1 VNNRTNLPLDAGRTY
16 IGSYDSVLQFST
28 AVILV
33 NTDTTTQLTIYQS
46 PDKSRTYTEIIN
58 IAAGSP
64 FTKILNITSPFLY
77 TTLRNTSGSTQTF
90 LNYEV
95 IYREVSVVT
104 PASVGANVN
113 IFDSNGNDLNS
124 TSNALNVYLTN
135 SLTVAGTV
143 DVANFPATQTVAG
156 TVDIANFPA
165 TQTVAGTVDIA
176 NFPGTQTVAGTVD
189 VANFPATQ
197 TVAGTVYV
205 NGNTYDGNNLDIRIA
220 DIKSSYISNDNVKV
234 SIQEQSA
241 PLEIT
246 SLTRVSSNFAGTLV
260 AGSSYAFLSLNTYN
274 VGNISVFGS
283 VAGTCVLAV
292 EMSADN
298 STYFTSQYSVN
309 LTGASEFGFTI
320 SCAASYVRVKR
331 TDAGGNIQG
340 NVNIQAC

>member
-1 VNNRTNLPLDAGRTY
+1 MTSTNSVNNRTNLPLDAGRTY

-143 DVANFPATQTVAG
+143 DV
-156 TVDIANFPA
+156 ANFPA